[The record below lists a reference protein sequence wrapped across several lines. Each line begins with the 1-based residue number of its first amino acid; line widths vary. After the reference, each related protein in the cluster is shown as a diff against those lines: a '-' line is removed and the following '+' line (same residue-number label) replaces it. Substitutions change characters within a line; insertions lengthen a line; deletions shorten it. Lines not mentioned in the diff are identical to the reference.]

1 MSFRDGVIASIDLE
15 YLLSFDNNNN
25 TTTSQLSETHAPTQ
39 QQQQDSSRLY
49 TIDIR
54 IDQPIATNALPS
66 WMRIL
71 TKLDTRSR
79 LQGICSVPSSSSS
92 SSLDESNLS
101 NVTSSR
107 VVGTW
112 IQQRI
117 LSVDTNQQLLVGLS
131 DSGFPIT
138 SLDINGQF
146 SIIWPHQISCR
157 LLRGSS
163 TTATTTTTGRYG
175 YDAVEVY
182 ISELL
187 GRVWKMVL
195 YRDQSTGSFNFK

>member
-1 MSFRDGVIASIDLE
+1 MSFRDGVIASIELE
-15 YLLSFDNNNN
+15 YLLSFNNNNNNNNNN
-25 TTTSQLSETHAPTQ
+25 TTSQLSDTHAPTQ
-39 QQQQDSSRLY
+39 QQQQQVSSRLY

-112 IQQRI
+112 IQQ
-117 LSVDTNQQLLVGLS
+117 
-131 DSGFPIT
+131 
-138 SLDINGQF
+138 
-146 SIIWPHQISCR
+146 
-157 LLRGSS
+157 
-163 TTATTTTTGRYG
+163 
-175 YDAVEVY
+175 
-182 ISELL
+182 
-187 GRVWKMVL
+187 
-195 YRDQSTGSFNFK
+195 